1 MSSLEPARFAE
12 WPVPDLRLMPVVSTA
27 GESSAGPSPAEEA
40 YAQGAEDG
48 RRAASAEADRRI
60 LGACQALAGAAE
72 SLQAVRAAF
81 ASEAEE
87 SLYALATA
95 LAHQI
100 VQRELT
106 ADPTIVRD
114 LVRRAVEVLPL
125 EGALEI
131 RLNPADLAALGADT
145 DLYAPGGRKLDLR
158 WVPDASIDRGG
169 YLIETSQRVV
179 DGRIDPVL
187 RAMYDRLRDG

>member
-1 MSSLEPARFAE
+1 MSSPEAAHVAA
-12 WPVPDLRLMPVVSTA
+12 WPVPDLRLA
-27 GESSAGPSPAEEA
+27 RARADESAVEDAYARGLEEGRLSAGVDAE
-40 YAQGAEDG
+40 
-48 RRAASAEADRRI
+48 RRI
-60 LGACQALAGAAE
+60 VGACQALAGAAE
-72 SLQAVRAAF
+72 SLQAVRAAL
-81 ASEAEE
+81 AVEAEE

-106 ADPTIVRD
+106 TDPTIVRD
-114 LVRRAVEVLPL
+114 LVRKAVDVLPL

-131 RLNPADLAALGADT
+131 RLNPADLAALGAET

-158 WVPDASIDRGG
+158 WVSDPAIERGG
-169 YLIETSQRVV
+169 YKIETSQRVV

-187 RAMYDRLRDG
+187 RAMYESLRDG

>member
-1 MSSLEPARFAE
+1 M
-12 WPVPDLRLMPVVSTA
+12 PDLWRAPA
-27 GESSAGPSPAEEA
+27 GLDGPAAPAGPTPVEEA
-40 YAQGAEDG
+40 HARGIEEG
-48 RRAASAEADRRI
+48 RGTAAAEADRRI

-100 VQRELT
+100 VQRELAT
-106 ADPTIVRD
+106 DPTIVRD
-114 LVRRAVEVLPL
+114 LVRRAIDVLPL
-125 EGALEI
+125 EGPLEI
-131 RLNPADLAALGADT
+131 RLNPADLTALGPEL

-158 WVPDASIDRGG
+158 WVAEASIERGG

-187 RAMYDRLRDG
+187 RAMYEKLRDG

>member
-1 MSSLEPARFAE
+1 MSSPDLARFAD
-12 WPVPDLRLMPVVSTA
+12 WAVPDLRLVLKQPTA
-27 GESSAGPSPAEEA
+27 EDGSIVASPADEA
-40 YAQGAEDG
+40 YARGVEDG
-48 RRAASAEADRRI
+48 RRTAGADAERRI

-81 ASEAEE
+81 TIEAEE

-100 VQRELT
+100 VQRELAT
-106 ADPTIVRD
+106 DPVIVRD

-131 RLNPADLAALGADT
+131 RLNPADLVALGADT

-158 WVPDASIDRGG
+158 WAPDPTIERGG

-187 RAMYDRLRDG
+187 RAMYERLRDG

>member
-1 MSSLEPARFAE
+1 MSSPESARVAA
-12 WPVPDLRLMPVVSTA
+12 WPVPDLRLASPQADDAPASP
-27 GESSAGPSPAEEA
+27 SAADEA
-40 YAQGAEDG
+40 YARGLEEGRLRAGAD
-48 RRAASAEADRRI
+48 ADRRI
-60 LGACQALAGAAE
+60 VGACQALAGAAE
-72 SLQAVRAAF
+72 SLQAVRAAL
-81 ASEAEE
+81 AVEAEE

-106 ADPTIVRD
+106 TDPTIVRD

-125 EGALEI
+125 DGALEI
-131 RLNPADLAALGADT
+131 RLHPADLAALGAET

-158 WVPDASIDRGG
+158 WVPDPAIERGG
-169 YLIETSQRVV
+169 YVIETSQRVV

-187 RAMYDRLRDG
+187 RAMYESLRDG

>member
-1 MSSLEPARFAE
+1 M
-12 WPVPDLRLMPVVSTA
+12 PDLRLVP
-27 GESSAGPSPAEEA
+27 AGPDEPPAVTGPTPLEEA
-40 YAQGAEDG
+40 FARGLDEG
-48 RRAASAEADRRI
+48 HRAAAAEADRKL

-81 ASEAEE
+81 TSEAEE

-100 VQRELT
+100 VQRELAT
-106 ADPTIVRD
+106 DPTIVRD
-114 LVRRAVEVLPL
+114 LVRRAIEVLPL
-125 EGALEI
+125 EGPLEI
-131 RLNPADLAALGADT
+131 RLHPADLAALGPDL

-158 WVPDASIDRGG
+158 WVAEPSIERGG
-169 YLIETSQRVV
+169 YVIETSQRVV

-187 RAMYDRLRDG
+187 QAMYERLRDG

>member
-1 MSSLEPARFAE
+1 MSLPESAGFAA
-12 WPVPDLRLMPVVSTA
+12 WPMPDLRIVATDPVDGT
-27 GESSAGPSPAEEA
+27 GGPTPLEDA
-40 YAQGAEDG
+40 YASGVEEG
-48 RRAASAEADRRI
+48 RRAAAADAGRRI
-60 LGACQALAGAAE
+60 LSACQALAGAAE
-72 SLQAVRAAF
+72 SLQAVRASF

-106 ADPTIVRD
+106 TDPTIVRD
-114 LVRRAVEVLPL
+114 LVRRTVEVLPL

-131 RLNPADLAALGADT
+131 RLNPADLAALGVET

-158 WVPDASIDRGG
+158 WVPDPSIERGG

-187 RAMYDRLRDG
+187 RAMYERLRDG

>member
-1 MSSLEPARFAE
+1 MSSLEVGRFAD
-12 WPVPDLRLMPVVSTA
+12 WPVPDLRLARA
-27 GESSAGPSPAEEA
+27 GWGSEDGSSAPSPTDEA
-40 YAQGAEDG
+40 YARGVEDG
-48 RRAASAEADRRI
+48 GRVAGADAERRI

-81 ASEAEE
+81 TIEAEE

-100 VQRELT
+100 VEREL
-106 ADPTIVRD
+106 AIDPVIVRD

-131 RLNPADLAALGADT
+131 RLNPADLVALGAET
-145 DLYAPGGRKLDLR
+145 ELYAPGGRKLDLR
-158 WVPDASIDRGG
+158 WVPDPTIERGG

-187 RAMYDRLRDG
+187 RAMYERLRDG

>member
-1 MSSLEPARFAE
+1 MSSPEPVRFGE
-12 WPVPDLRLMPVVSTA
+12 WSVPDLRLVPAERGTEASAPTPV
-27 GESSAGPSPAEEA
+27 EEA
-40 YAQGAEDG
+40 YARGVDDG
-48 RRAASAEADRRI
+48 RRSGGADAERRT

-87 SLYALATA
+87 SLFALATA

-106 ADPTIVRD
+106 TDPTIVRD

-131 RLNPADLAALGADT
+131 RLNPADLAALGAET

-158 WVPDASIDRGG
+158 WVPDPTIERGG

>member
-1 MSSLEPARFAE
+1 MSSPEPSRFAE
-12 WPVPDLRLMPVVSTA
+12 WPVPDLRLVSAMRTDA
-27 GESSAGPSPAEEA
+27 SGPSPVEEA
-40 YAQGAEDG
+40 HARGVEEGRQTAGAD
-48 RRAASAEADRRI
+48 AERRI

-87 SLYALATA
+87 SLFALATA

-106 ADPTIVRD
+106 TDPTIVRD

-131 RLNPADLAALGADT
+131 RLNPADLSALGAET

-158 WVPDASIDRGG
+158 WVPDPTIERGG

-187 RAMYDRLRDG
+187 QAMYERLRDG

>member
-1 MSSLEPARFAE
+1 MSLPDLTRFAD
-12 WPVPDLRLMPVVSTA
+12 WPVPDLRLVLALPTAEDGSTV
-27 GESSAGPSPAEEA
+27 PSPAEDS
-40 YAQGAEDG
+40 YARGVEDG
-48 RRAASAEADRRI
+48 RRAAGIEADQRI

-81 ASEAEE
+81 AIEAEE

-95 LAHQI
+95 LAHQL
-100 VQRELT
+100 VQRELAT
-106 ADPTIVRD
+106 DPVIVRD

-131 RLNPADLAALGADT
+131 RLNPADLIALGADT

-158 WVPDASIDRGG
+158 WAPDPTIERGG

-187 RAMYDRLRDG
+187 RAMYERLRDG